1 MVKIAW
7 PLGVL
12 GGPRKSQGLGVLGGP
27 GSHGKALEVIGTHG
41 GVLGRHRDTW
51 GGPRN
56 PRSC

>member
-27 GSHGKALEVIGTHG
+27 GSHGKA
-41 GVLGRHRDTW
+41 
-51 GGPRN
+51 
-56 PRSC
+56 